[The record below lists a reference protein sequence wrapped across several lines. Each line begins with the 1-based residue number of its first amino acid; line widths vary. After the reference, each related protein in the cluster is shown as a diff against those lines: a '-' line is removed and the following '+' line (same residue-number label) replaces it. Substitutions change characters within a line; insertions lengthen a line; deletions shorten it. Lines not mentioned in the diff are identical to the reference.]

1 MQLIAQRMLD
11 GASQVGETGVAVLK
25 RVGCLDTTHL
35 IKWSDGVTVGEV
47 TIETADDEAYADTWA
62 PVAVVTFSGTAPKQ
76 DYVRIPGAYALLRHR
91 ITVPVDAGTVT
102 SRIDGSGDA

>member
-1 MQLIAQRMLD
+1 MTLIAQRMLD
-11 GASQVGETGVAVLK
+11 AASQIGETGAATLK
-25 RVGCLDTTHL
+25 RLGCTDTTHL

-62 PVAVVTFSGTAPKQ
+62 PLMVVTFSGTAPKQ
-76 DYVRIPGAYALLRHR
+76 DYVRIPGTYPVIRHR

-102 SRIDGSGDA
+102 SRIDGSD